1 MQCCISWHFFLYLPV
16 SAPFLLGYIYIFRF
30 ICWPASF
37 TASSELLRILRFWR
51 SSPRWALATWAPGR
65 RERRCMLIGLCTSVL
80 SRWSRWSQVL
90 VMGGDF
96 FLKDDDTSGKNDG
109 ETNAP
114 SETFGRSWDIIILH
128 YSWWFF
134 GGALLEERFFLLFEC
149 FWECDHFGIIWAA
162 HVEDESNIMMS
173 GMHHQWRQ
181 QGTPKARDVEVL
193 WNAVNIV
200 KLYVWISQLVAA
212 SYCTRYICCRKFWLI
227 TITDMLHG
235 WKSFRVA
242 KCCFAICTSRDPVQT
257 QNDWL
262 PKIQNG

>member
-1 MQCCISWHFFLYLPV
+1 MRYN
-16 SAPFLLGYIYIFRF
+16 Y
-30 ICWPASF
+30 
-37 TASSELLRILRFWR
+37 SSLFMMVFWR
-51 SSPRWALATWAPGR
+51 CFAWGTVFFTLWMFLRMRSFWYHLSSTCG
-65 RERRCMLIGLCTSVL
+65 
-80 SRWSRWSQVL
+80 
-90 VMGGDF
+90 
-96 FLKDDDTSGKNDG
+96 
-109 ETNAP
+109 
-114 SETFGRSWDIIILH
+114 
-128 YSWWFF
+128 
-134 GGALLEERFFLLFEC
+134 
-149 FWECDHFGIIWAA
+149 
-162 HVEDESNIMMS
+162 NIMMS

-200 KLYVWISQLVAA
+200 KLYIWISQLVAA